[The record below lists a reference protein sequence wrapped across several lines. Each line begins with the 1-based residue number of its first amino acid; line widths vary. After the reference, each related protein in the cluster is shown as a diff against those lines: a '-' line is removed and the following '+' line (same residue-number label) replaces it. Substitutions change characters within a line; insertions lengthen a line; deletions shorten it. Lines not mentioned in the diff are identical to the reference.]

1 MEEQEKTPFT
11 QIDFLKDYCAR
22 LEINLNKL
30 NERFNGMGKVVKV
43 VMESNARMEQAIA
56 EANNK
61 PVLRQLF
68 PNASPTTGKIAA
80 ALSNAQ
86 QEIGG
91 IAGSGSANRGSFT
104 TLEDMEEACA
114 PILKKYELSV
124 GCMLI
129 TNELGEFVLVMRLG
143 HSSDEWYESR
153 ALIRED
159 EAGSSLPYHQKIGY
173 AEKYMK
179 RYMYRTML
187 CLADNSKD

>member
-1 MEEQEKTPFT
+1 MRRDDRRKGDKVNEELTSDTTNGLADIADDITAIQASIT
-11 QIDFLKDYCAR
+11 
-22 LEINLNKL
+22 KL
-30 NERFNGMGKVVKV
+30 NERLNGMGKAMV
-43 VMESNARMEQAIA
+43 ESNARLEQIVVDAAQKPAI
-56 EANNK
+56 
-61 PVLRQLF
+61 RQMH

-114 PILKKYELSV
+114 PILKNYELSV
-124 GCMLI
+124 ACHLI

-153 ALIRED
+153 ALIRD
-159 EAGSSLPYHQKIGY
+159 DQAQNSLPFHQKIG
-173 AEKYMK
+173 
-179 RYMYRTML
+179 
-187 CLADNSKD
+187 

>member
-1 MEEQEKTPFT
+1 MEDLTPVT
-11 QIDFLKDYCAR
+11 TDSLVDIADDITAIQTSIT
-22 LEINLNKL
+22 KL
-30 NERFNGMGKVVKV
+30 NERLNGMGKL
-43 VMESNARMEQAIA
+43 MLEANARLEQIVVDAALKPAI
-56 EANNK
+56 
-61 PVLRQLF
+61 RQMH
-68 PNASPTTGKIAA
+68 PNASPTTGKIAV

-114 PILKKYELSV
+114 PILKNYELSV
-124 GCMLI
+124 ACHLI

-153 ALIRED
+153 ALIRD
-159 EAGSSLPYHQKIGY
+159 DQAQASLPFHQKIGY

-179 RYMYRTML
+179 RYMYRAML